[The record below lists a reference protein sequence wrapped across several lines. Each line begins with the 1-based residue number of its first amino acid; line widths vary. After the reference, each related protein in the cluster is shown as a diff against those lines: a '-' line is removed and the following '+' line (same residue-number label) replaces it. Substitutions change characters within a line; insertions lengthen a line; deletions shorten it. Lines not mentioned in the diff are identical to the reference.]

1 MSPLECPYDD
11 RSVGT
16 RNFLVLFCVIS
27 VMTIFLFITLAAQLS
42 AANVAFAE
50 QPCKSTVVG
59 DVRIEHFESK
69 MYGTQMTVRVWLP
82 IGYVDAANAN
92 RKYPT
97 LYMFDGQT
105 LFDECTAFHGE
116 HELQVDETVTKLVS
130 EQQIPPI
137 IVVGIDGSSKRNYEY
152 SPYRDPI
159 SDPRAPEPIGKRL
172 PSFLADEVVPF
183 VSSRY
188 RVSDDPAH
196 TGIGGTSL
204 GASAAL
210 YVALNRPDLFRLLL
224 IESPNLLLGNGQL
237 LRDTA
242 FIVRAPDRVAIGVGT
257 TEVNFPK
264 IEEYLAPLGLA
275 ERDTDPG
282 AVRMVETL
290 VSNLKGAYFK
300 RPNIMLVV
308 QPGATHSS
316 QYWAQRLP
324 DAIRFLYGNAEPKQ

>member
-1 MSPLECPYDD
+1 MK
-11 RSVGT
+11 
-16 RNFLVLFCVIS
+16 NVLF
-27 VMTIFLFITLAAQLS
+27 FLLTNLVSGMAASGQ
-42 AANVAFAE
+42 

-59 DVRIEHFESK
+59 DLRIEHLQSK
-69 MYGTQMTVRVWLP
+69 IYGNSVTLRIWLP
-82 IGYVDAANAN
+82 PGYSDAANGTT
-92 RKYPT
+92 KYPI
-97 LYMFDGQT
+97 LYMLDGQNA
-105 LFDECTAFHGE
+105 FDECTAFNGE
-116 HELQVDETVTKLVS
+116 HELEIDETVTKLVS

-137 IVVGIDGSSKRNYEY
+137 IVVGIDSSSKRNYEY

-159 SDPRAPEPIGKRL
+159 SDPRAPEPIGKQL

-210 YVALNRPDLFRLLL
+210 YVALDRPDLFRLAL

-264 IEEYLAPLGLA
+264 IEEYLAPMGLA

-282 AVRMVETL
+282 AVKMIETL

-324 DAIRFLYGNAEPKQ
+324 EAIRFLYGKAEPKQ